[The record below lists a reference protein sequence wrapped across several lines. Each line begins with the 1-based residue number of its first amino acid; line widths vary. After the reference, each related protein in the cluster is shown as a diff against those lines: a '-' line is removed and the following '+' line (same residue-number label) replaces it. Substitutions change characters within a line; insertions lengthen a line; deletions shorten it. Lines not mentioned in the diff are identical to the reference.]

1 MTGVRPEGCI
11 YGSGSDMPT
20 LNEIVQKINNK
31 NTLRNNYN
39 MAIINFL
46 VNNSDVIILG
56 IIASILTILLQT
68 VVKVVSNTTT
78 YILTLRWNLRRLFSF
93 VNKEDIYVISG
104 SINEETNKGIALL
117 MGPDASAAANL
128 YQTTEDIYPDSKVKH
143 IYSTTNQS
151 LYIDENIVSVGGPVH
166 NMCTES
172 LMKHLK
178 SIVFF
183 DENDA
188 LNYNGQIY
196 SKSET
201 LDEDYG
207 LIIRMINPFA
217 TTRKALIIAG
227 CGSHGVLAASIL
239 FNKTRK
245 FGDVQKDFKKKIGFF
260 NRLLNKNFIAIVRC
274 RMIGNDVSDITFI
287 DTITI

>member
-1 MTGVRPEGCI
+1 MI
-11 YGSGSDMPT
+11 
-20 LNEIVQKINNK
+20 
-31 NTLRNNYN
+31 
-39 MAIINFL
+39 IINFL

-68 VVKVVSNTTT
+68 VVKVVSNLIT
-78 YILTLRWNLRRLFSF
+78 YILTLRWSLRRLFSF

-104 SINEETNKGIALL
+104 SIDEETNKGIALL

-128 YQTTEDIYPDSKVKH
+128 YQTIEDIYSNSKVKH

-151 LYIDENIVSVGGPVH
+151 IYIDENIVSVGGPVH
-166 NMCTES
+166 NVCTEN

-188 LNYNGQIY
+188 LNYKGQIH
-196 SKSET
+196 SKSEEI
-201 LDEDYG
+201 DEDYG

-239 FNKTRK
+239 FNKTKK
-245 FGDVQKDFKKKIGFF
+245 FRDVQKDFKKKFGFF
-260 NRLLNKNFIAIVRC
+260 NNLLNKNFIAIVKC

-287 DTITI
+287 DTITIQ